1 MTDPSE
7 LVVFL
12 GGYDLE
18 MLVIGR
24 MVRRA
29 LGPTHVVD
37 RQLGWGAKASAY
49 AAEISA
55 TLAAGKV
62 PVLIELTAT
71 EAEQA
76 RWADAIWVDHHGPRA
91 GEPTSLEQVHRLLGQ
106 AAPRWSRWHTLVAAN
121 DRGHVRAMR
130 AAGATLGQM
139 RRVRAADR
147 CAQGITA
154 EEEAAGAAALARAER
169 LCSGRLLLV
178 RLPHGRTA
186 TVADRL
192 ALADASVTGADAAPT
207 LLVVSP
213 GEINAFGPGAAI
225 EALVKAFPDGWW
237 GGDLP
242 DVGFWGATQ
251 TAADETAALAILK
264 QLLG

>member
-130 AAGATLGQM
+130 AAGAT
-139 RRVRAADR
+139 
-147 CAQGITA
+147 
-154 EEEAAGAAALARAER
+154 R